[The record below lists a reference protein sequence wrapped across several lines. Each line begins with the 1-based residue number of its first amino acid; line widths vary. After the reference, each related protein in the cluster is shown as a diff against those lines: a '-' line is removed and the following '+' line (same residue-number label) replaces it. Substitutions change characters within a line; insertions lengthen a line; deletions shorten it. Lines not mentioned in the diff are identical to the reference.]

1 MEEETM
7 QCNQYLWKAQ
17 DHKKLIWAA
26 NYNNSESLKMQKFQ
40 YINDLLKLNLT
51 RPKTN
56 SKIEVVIKILPSTRT
71 GPETNKQKQKKLMKE

>member
-1 MEEETM
+1 
-7 QCNQYLWKAQ
+7 
-17 DHKKLIWAA
+17 
-26 NYNNSESLKMQKFQ
+26 MQKFQ